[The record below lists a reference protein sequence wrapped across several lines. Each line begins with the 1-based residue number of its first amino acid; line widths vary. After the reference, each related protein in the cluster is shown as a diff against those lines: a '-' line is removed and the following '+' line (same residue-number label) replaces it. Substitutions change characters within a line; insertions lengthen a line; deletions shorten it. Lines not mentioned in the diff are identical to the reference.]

1 MLLGVECPRSYAQM
15 RAWFDGDWKC
25 LDYLVM
31 VALAGGVCLSALCER
46 CGVGVGGFAVE
57 VWRLRP

>member
-1 MLLGVECPRSYAQM
+1 M

-25 LDYLVM
+25 LDYLDW
-31 VALAGGVCLSALCER
+31 LRWPEGFVCPQLCER

-57 VWRLRP
+57 VWRLRS